1 MEVARGYLR
10 NGLVTTLH
18 FITSYMT
25 VGQYNKGAELVTT
38 LHFITSYMLLRSVY
52 TSAELVTTL
61 HFITS
66 YMVKMLCNCVK
77 EL

>member
-38 LHFITSYMLLRSVY
+38 LHFITSYM
-52 TSAELVTTL
+52 
-61 HFITS
+61 
-66 YMVKMLCNCVK
+66 VKMLCNCVK